1 MSEKEYAKLISKNL
15 KRLSYENGKTQAD
28 IAKDLKISKQTV
40 SSWFRGERTP
50 RMDKIDLL
58 CHYFNCKRSD
68 IMEDYSERSET
79 EGGTTPYYLNEETAR
94 VAQKYFDHPEI
105 RVLFDAADGVKAD
118 NIMLA
123 AEMLKR
129 FKETNSD
136 G

>member
-1 MSEKEYAKLISKNL
+1 MSEQEYGKVIAKNL
-15 KRLSYENGKTQAD
+15 KRIAYESGKTQAD
-28 IAKDLKISKQTV
+28 IAKDLGINKKTV
-40 SSWFRGERTP
+40 SSWFRGTRTP
-50 RMDKIDLL
+50 RMDKVDLL
-58 CHYFNCKRSD
+58 CRYFNCKRSD
-68 IMEDYSERSET
+68 ILEDYST
-79 EGGTTPYYLNEETAR
+79 QNTHAEGTVPYYLNEETAR

-129 FKETNSD
+129 FKETNPD

>member
-1 MSEKEYAKLISKNL
+1 MSEKEYMKLIAKNL

-68 IMEDYSERSET
+68 IMEDYSERSEK
-79 EGGTTPYYLNEETAR
+79 EEGTTPYYLNEETAR

-105 RVLFDAADGVKAD
+105 RVLFDAADGVKPD

-129 FKETNSD
+129 FKETNQD